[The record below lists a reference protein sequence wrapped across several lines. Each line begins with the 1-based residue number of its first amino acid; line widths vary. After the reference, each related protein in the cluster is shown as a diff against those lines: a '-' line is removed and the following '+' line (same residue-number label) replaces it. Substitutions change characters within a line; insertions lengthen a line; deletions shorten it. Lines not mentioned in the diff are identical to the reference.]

1 MNRRYGWI
9 MAAALAA
16 VGAVSLQAPAQA
28 ATRELRM
35 LTWTGY
41 ADDDWVKEFEKE
53 QNCKLSVVFAG
64 TDDEFWSKIKGSEG
78 ADFDIYA
85 VNTAE
90 LQRYIDA
97 GLAAPHDLDKI
108 PNQKGTL
115 PRFRDLAEVKG
126 VMCDGKVYAIPW
138 AYDSIGLIY
147 DKKKVSPAPDSMAI
161 LWDPKYKG
169 KVLAY
174 DASSHNFSF
183 TALTMGIDTPFNL
196 TPDQMAKVK
205 DRLIEFKHN
214 ILTFYSQPDEAL
226 KIYESNDVALVWG
239 NFGHQQIKQFKDAG
253 HDVGYVIPKEGA
265 LAWLDTWVLSSKV
278 KDKDLAEAWVNF
290 VLQKKI
296 SQALTE
302 RQGFGNTVTELPGDN
317 PNDKLIWLLPVED
330 YTKRSDL
337 WNEIKA
343 TP

>member
-1 MNRRYGWI
+1 MKKRYGWI
-9 MAAALAA
+9 MTAALAA
-16 VGAVSLQAPAQA
+16 VGAVSLQAPAGA

-78 ADFDIYA
+78 ADFDIFA

-97 GLAAPHDLDKI
+97 GLATPHDLDKI

-115 PRFRDLAEVKG
+115 PRLRDLTQVKG
-126 VMCDGKVYAIPW
+126 VMRDGKVYAIPW
-138 AYDSIGLIY
+138 AYDS
-147 DKKKVSPAPDSMAI
+147 
-161 LWDPKYKG
+161 
-169 KVLAY
+169 
-174 DASSHNFSF
+174 
-183 TALTMGIDTPFNL
+183 
-196 TPDQMAKVK
+196 
-205 DRLIEFKHN
+205 
-214 ILTFYSQPDEAL
+214 
-226 KIYESNDVALVWG
+226 YESNDVALVWG

>member
-1 MNRRYGWI
+1 MKRRNGWI
-9 MAAALAA
+9 LATAMAAVAA
-16 VGAVSLQAPAQA
+16 VAVAKQAWAE
-28 ATRELRM
+28 TRELRM

-41 ADDDWVKEFEKE
+41 ADDDWIKEFEKE
-53 QNCKLSVVFAG
+53 QNAKVNVVFAG
-64 TDDEFWSKIKGSEG
+64 TDDEFWSKMKGSEG
-78 ADFDIYA
+78 ADFDIFA

-108 PNQKGTL
+108 PNQKETL
-115 PRFRDLAEVKG
+115 PRFRDLSQVKG
-126 VMCDGKVYAIPW
+126 VMRDGKVYAIPW
-138 AYDSIGLIY
+138 AFDSIGLIY

-169 KVLAY
+169 KVLGY

-183 TALTMGIDTPFNL
+183 TALVLGYPDPFKL
-196 TPDQMAKVK
+196 TPEQMEKVK
-205 DRLIEFKHN
+205 EKLIDFKRN
-214 ILTFYSQPDEAL
+214 VLTFYSQPDEAL
-226 KIYESNDVALVWG
+226 KIFESNDIALIWG
-239 NFGHQQIKQFKDAG
+239 NFGHQQLTQFAKAG
-253 HDVGYVIPKEGA
+253 HDVGFVIPKEGA
-265 LAWLDTWVLSSKV
+265 LAWLDTWVLSSKA

-296 SQALTE
+296 SQALTD
-302 RQGFGNTVTELPGDN
+302 RQGFGNTVTELPGAN

>member
-1 MNRRYGWI
+1 
-9 MAAALAA
+9 
-16 VGAVSLQAPAQA
+16 
-28 ATRELRM
+28 
-35 LTWTGY
+35 
-41 ADDDWVKEFEKE
+41 
-53 QNCKLSVVFAG
+53 
-64 TDDEFWSKIKGSEG
+64 
-78 ADFDIYA
+78 
-85 VNTAE
+85 
-90 LQRYIDA
+90 
-97 GLAAPHDLDKI
+97 
-108 PNQKGTL
+108 
-115 PRFRDLAEVKG
+115 
-126 VMCDGKVYAIPW
+126 
-138 AYDSIGLIY
+138 
-147 DKKKVSPAPDSMAI
+147 
-161 LWDPKYKG
+161 
-169 KVLAY
+169 
-174 DASSHNFSF
+174 
-183 TALTMGIDTPFNL
+183 MGIDTPFNL